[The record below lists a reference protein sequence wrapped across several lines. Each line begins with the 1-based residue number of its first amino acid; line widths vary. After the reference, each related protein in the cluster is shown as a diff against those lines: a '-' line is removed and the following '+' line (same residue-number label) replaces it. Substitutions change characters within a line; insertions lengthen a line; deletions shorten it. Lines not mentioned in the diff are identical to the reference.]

1 MNKCIS
7 ILGSTGSIGTQALEV
22 AEAHQISI
30 HALAA
35 GSNIELLEKQ
45 VRKYRPKLVCIY
57 NEKCF
62 PILKERLNDLP
73 VTILCG
79 MEGLCT
85 IASDRSANIV
95 LNAVV
100 GMVGLLPTL
109 TAIETGIDVALANKE
124 TLVAGGELVM
134 KRAAEKT

>member
-73 VTILCG
+73 VTILWPSG
-79 MEGLCT
+79 ENG
-85 IASDRSANIV
+85 N
-95 LNAVV
+95 
-100 GMVGLLPTL
+100 LLS
-109 TAIETGIDVALANKE
+109 
-124 TLVAGGELVM
+124 GGERQRLCIADSTCTCIY
-134 KRAAEKT
+134 RYPEATPA

>member
-62 PILKERLNDLP
+62 PILKERLNDLLLLFFVEWKVSVP
-73 VTILCG
+73 LHLIALLILY
-79 MEGLCT
+79 
-85 IASDRSANIV
+85 
-95 LNAVV
+95 
-100 GMVGLLPTL
+100 
-109 TAIETGIDVALANKE
+109 
-124 TLVAGGELVM
+124 
-134 KRAAEKT
+134 